1 MSKWHFDPQTRFV
14 CDTRTLVL
22 VFALRFPQEF
32 SIKNDLDP
40 FKRDFYWRYKCTA
53 NRGTNVPQC
62 TAVPFKCFD
71 PLPKIVSNTFHRFWE
86 FVNVSWHQITLF
98 VIFGNIWTAGQPECT
113 APRGTFVP
121 LMSKWQFD
129 PQTRFVPDTRT
140 LVFVFALRFPR
151 KKRFKMIIM
160 ILCVK
165 RDLAN
170 LSERSSVPQVKYRL
184 LELFPPSTKHC
195 S

>member
-1 MSKWHFDPQTRFV
+1 MIFGNTWTEGQPECTVPRGTFVPLMSKWHFDPQTRFV

-71 PLPKIVSNTFHRFWE
+71 PLPKIVSKHFSSFLRVCKRFLTSNHVICDFWQHLNCGSTR
-86 FVNVSWHQITLF
+86 VYRTSRYICTADVQMTIWPTNQVCSWH
-98 VIFGNIWTAGQPECT
+98 
-113 APRGTFVP
+113 
-121 LMSKWQFD
+121 
-129 PQTRFVPDTRT
+129 
-140 LVFVFALRFPR
+140 
-151 KKRFKMIIM
+151 
-160 ILCVK
+160 
-165 RDLAN
+165 
-170 LSERSSVPQVKYRL
+170 
-184 LELFPPSTKHC
+184 
-195 S
+195 

>member
-14 CDTRTLVL
+14 CDTRTLVF

-32 SIKNDLDP
+32 SIKNDIDP

-86 FVNVSWHQITLF
+86 SVNVSWHQITLF
-98 VIFGNIWTAGQPECT
+98 VIFGNIWIAGQPECT
-113 APRGTFVP
+113 APCGTNVP
-121 LMSKWQFD
+121 QMSKWHFD
-129 PQTRFVPDTRT
+129 PQTRFVCDTRA

>member
-1 MSKWHFDPQTRFV
+1 MIFGTFEPHGQPECTVPRGTFVPLMSKWHFDPQTRFV

-32 SIKNDLDP
+32 SIKNDIDP

-98 VIFGNIWTAGQPECT
+98 RDF
-113 APRGTFVP
+113 GTFE
-121 LMSKWQFD
+121 
-129 PQTRFVPDTRT
+129 
-140 LVFVFALRFPR
+140 PR
-151 KKRFKMIIM
+151 
-160 ILCVK
+160 V
-165 RDLAN
+165 N
-170 LSERSSVPQVKYRL
+170 QSVPHLAVHLYRGCPNDIL
-184 LELFPPSTKHC
+184 THKRGSFVTLGPWF
-195 S
+195 

>member
-1 MSKWHFDPQTRFV
+1 MIFGNIWTAGQPECTAPCGTFVPLMSKWHFDPQTRFV
-14 CDTRTLVL
+14 NDTRTLVL
-22 VFALRFPQEF
+22 TFALRFPQEF

-98 VIFGNIWTAGQPECT
+98 RDFWQHLNRGSTRVYRTLRYICT
-113 APRGTFVP
+113 ADVQMTIWPT
-121 LMSKWQFD
+121 
-129 PQTRFVPDTRT
+129 
-140 LVFVFALRFPR
+140 
-151 KKRFKMIIM
+151 
-160 ILCVK
+160 
-165 RDLAN
+165 N
-170 LSERSSVPQVKYRL
+170 QV
-184 LELFPPSTKHC
+184 C
-195 S
+195 SWH